1 MLDKKDEHI
10 EEDKEFYDEIK
21 SLFDIQEQNEF
32 NYLVDDAFEKL
43 MDIDDMF
50 E

>member
-1 MLDKKDEHI
+1 M
-10 EEDKEFYDEIK
+10 
-21 SLFDIQEQNEF
+21 SLFKIQEQNEF

-43 MDIDDMF
+43 KDIDDMF